1 MCLGC
6 LQHANNSHIVQI
18 RSYEWIGFAR
28 QPLLL
33 SVTVK
38 QFRGSVQSTIRSQT
52 VNTSESL
59 CPCAMHL
66 HYARRALLCSHCR
79 TSLMPSRGACRD
91 SHTGVCAPCSTV
103 LWPRQDDMSV
113 ATYLH
118 MSMALLNLHSAGDGH
133 RASIL
138 DCPLLPAAYEQEAC
152 STELSMSLHS
162 MQQVVQR
169 P

>member
-79 TSLMPSRGACRD
+79 TSRCLLEAPAGTATQASARPAPQSCGLARMTCLLP
-91 SHTGVCAPCSTV
+91 HTCICPWHSST
-103 LWPRQDDMSV
+103 
-113 ATYLH
+113 
-118 MSMALLNLHSAGDGH
+118 
-133 RASIL
+133 SIL
-138 DCPLLPAAYEQEAC
+138 LVLDVVPASLIAHSCPLLMSQKHAAQNSA
-152 STELSMSLHS
+152 
-162 MQQVVQR
+162 
-169 P
+169 